1 MSGVSSR
8 MAVVLFLTMFSL
20 LACSS
25 EQDGRPD
32 TDEIPAESIR
42 AAGGRFPTGGAEGEP
57 VARTEGSVDVERAVP
72 SSAGEADLVHARVE
86 YGGAWVWPQCS
97 LLEGPDVE
105 AVRGII
111 GSRLPPKDEGF
122 TRTLWEESLWAEHES
137 PWADRGTIEKS
148 LQDDGAVIWTFHE
161 DPAQG
166 GEAAD
171 PRRTPFFVRCVGG
184 DPPDTVRD
192 VAHVLG
198 TTRGGIS
205 AVPSSREGREVRS
218 ARRRH
223 GAQTR
228 VPRSVDRSVR
238 L

>member
-1 MSGVSSR
+1 
-8 MAVVLFLTMFSL
+8 MA
-20 LACSS
+20 
-25 EQDGRPD
+25 
-32 TDEIPAESIR
+32 
-42 AAGGRFPTGGAEGEP
+42 
-57 VARTEGSVDVERAVP
+57 VERAVL
-72 SSAGEADLVHARVE
+72 SSAGETDLVHARVE
-86 YGGAWVWPQCS
+86 YGDAWVWPQCS

-111 GSRLPPKDEGF
+111 GSRQPPKDEGF
-122 TRTLWEESLWAEHES
+122 TRTLWGESLWAEHES

-184 DPPDTVRD
+184 DPPDTVQD

-198 TTRGGIS
+198 TPEAASRPCHRLGKAGKS
-205 AVPSSREGREVRS
+205 APRADGTEHRTGCHYRS
-218 ARRRH
+218 T
-223 GAQTR
+223 GA
-228 VPRSVDRSVR
+228 
-238 L
+238 